1 MFLQMRTTVLGHKCI
16 LNINFS
22 KENKKTFKK
31 QISSYLSDSDL
42 LSYCAF
48 GLTYLL
54 TAFAIFT
61 DLVNILFDYPWL
73 KLIVWLSLIEF
84 HMEKWNSLSLNFFLD
99 TYFSFFEQHCKINVF
114 EFYLPWL
121 SSLSLLKKHVAM
133 MNTDVSSQ

>member
-1 MFLQMRTTVLGHKCI
+1 MRTTVLGHQYI

-31 QISSYLSDSDL
+31 QISSYLLDSDL

-54 TAFAIFT
+54 TAFATFT

-73 KLIVWLSLIEF
+73 KLR
-84 HMEKWNSLSLNFFLD
+84 
-99 TYFSFFEQHCKINVF
+99 
-114 EFYLPWL
+114 
-121 SSLSLLKKHVAM
+121 VAWK
-133 MNTDVSSQ
+133 NEIHSP